1 MSAWP
6 SLVNLLRRRRFDISH
21 RLLFGL
27 GAFPQSDASFDEPA
41 LLRRPE
47 LLNQRVDARLALIA
61 VVAIDSHL
69 ISSRTEFALVGC
81 ARLVLGCRLE
91 QGGPEDGI
99 GGQRDEAHSGHHVGR
114 VSRRDAA
121 RLCRTEHRP
130 CYLAIAPVRPDRVS
144 QLAVLNANCSEVNVA
159 ISRGD
164 VHWKGTAF
172 LGPDPRA
179 SSFPTISP
187 HQSLYEKASVRQ

>member
-1 MSAWP
+1 MDRARFAERLAA
-6 SLVNLLRRRRFDISH
+6 LVNFLRRRRFDIRH

-61 VVAIDSHL
+61 VVAIDSHI

-99 GGQRDEAHSGHHVGR
+99 GADCATKRILVTMWGGYPDGPLPGCAERNTGLVTLL
-114 VSRRDAA
+114 SRRCG
-121 RLCRTEHRP
+121 L
-130 CYLAIAPVRPDRVS
+130 IAS
-144 QLAVLNANCSEVNVA
+144 ANLRFS
-159 ISRGD
+159 
-164 VHWKGTAF
+164 T
-172 LGPDPRA
+172 
-179 SSFPTISP
+179 PTV
-187 HQSLYEKASVRQ
+187 QK